1 MNFRRLE
8 LRHREQGVTV
18 VEFAVVAAT
27 LLLTLFTVIDL
38 SRIVYLRMT
47 FEEGVRRGARLAAV
61 CPIGDPLPP
70 SATLFVTDASG
81 SPALAGAT
89 FDNVVIEYLA
99 ANGDLIGNPA
109 NSFSS
114 IAFVRVSL
122 QGIEIPLL
130 VPFISEIFA
139 PENIS
144 STAVAESLGVAPA
157 GVTPC

>member
-1 MNFRRLE
+1 MNPHRYGLRR
-8 LRHREQGVTV
+8 REEGVTV
-18 VEFAVVAAT
+18 IEFAVVAAT
-27 LLLTLFTVIDL
+27 LLLILFTVIDL

-70 SATLFVTDASG
+70 SATLFVNDAD
-81 SPALAGAT
+81 AT

-99 ANGDLIGNPA
+99 ANGDIIGNPTS
-109 NSFSS
+109 SFSS

-139 PENIS
+139 PVNLS